1 MWLIWL
7 EGGPHNS
14 LCSGQ
19 AFPALDK
26 SVLGVVSFRV
36 VPLWAHILADKERN
50 CKYIHTNSVLP
61 MFSGLRSP
69 EICSL
74 PVSSIN
80 QPWKFRAVTWS
91 PGAVPPPPSLPRL
104 LSHKMCTATNPRTHC
119 ELSMDGTACTAS
131 FGVKWSD
138 HEQNEMQTALC
149 IMCSAWDSNITL
161 D

>member
-91 PGAVPPPPSLPRL
+91 PGAGSPPLSPPSAQPQDVH
-104 LSHKMCTATNPRTHC
+104 SHQSKDTLWAKYGWYSLHC
-119 ELSMDGTACTAS
+119 FVWSQVIWPWTKWDADSVVYYVLSMG
-131 FGVKWSD
+131 F
-138 HEQNEMQTALC
+138 
-149 IMCSAWDSNITL
+149 
-161 D
+161 